1 MSSNLVEGKLPCPQK
16 GCNSSDAYHLYD
28 DGHGYCFSCS
38 KVTFPKDTEDSK
50 YTYEYLPY
58 RGFRK
63 ETLQFYHSLSRINAK
78 GEPVA
83 QLYPYTDQA
92 TKIRGLPKA
101 FYSIGNMKDADL
113 FGWQRF
119 SSGSGMAI
127 TITEGEDDAFAAYEM
142 LGSKY
147 PVVSVGSSSSAKR
160 DCARRHEYLNSF
172 SRIYLCFDNDDI
184 GNKAALEV
192 ASLFDFNKV
201 YHVKL
206 TLKDAQQYHEAKKA
220 EEFKRIWWNA
230 KRFVPEGII
239 SSFSDIDSII
249 DAEISKGS
257 ATYPFPTL
265 QEMTYGPR
273 QGEVILLTA
282 FSGIGKT
289 EIVRAIEYHLIKTTT
304 ENIGII
310 HLEEEKERTIKG
322 LVSYELGKPVHLP
335 DTTVSK
341 DDVKLSY
348 RELVGRDDRV
358 HLYSHFGSDDPD
370 TILDT
375 VRFLAGS
382 CNCRYIFLDHI
393 TMVVTGAD
401 NDDERKKLDY
411 ISTRLAMMVRELDF
425 TLFMVSHVNSS
436 GETRGS
442 KNIYNVADLAIRLD
456 RNLTAET
463 AAERNKTYLTVNKN
477 RFASMTGP
485 AGVLT
490 FDPKTFIVK
499 ETPELGF
506 PPLTEVAAND
516 NQLHGTPL
524 LQQRAL

>member
-1 MSSNLVEGKLPCPQK
+1 MSHVVEGKLPCPS
-16 GCNSSDAYHLYD
+16 CDSSDAYHLYD
-28 DGHGYCFSCS
+28 DGHGYCFSCAKRTFNSSGTSS
-38 KVTFPKDTEDSK
+38 KF
-50 YTYEYLPY
+50 TYEYVPY
-58 RGFRK
+58 RGLKK
-63 ETLQFYHSLSRINAK
+63 ETLEFYKVLTRINSEGK
-78 GEPVA
+78 PVA
-83 QLYPYTDQA
+83 VVYPYSENA
-92 TKIRGLPKA
+92 SKVRGFPKS
-101 FYSIGNMKDADL
+101 FYAEGNMKDADI

-119 SSGSGMAI
+119 HAGAGMAI
-127 TITEGEDDAFAAYEM
+127 TITEGEDDALAAFEM

-147 PVVSVGSSSSAKR
+147 PVVSVSSSVNAKR
-160 DCARRHEYLNSF
+160 DCSRRHEYLNSF
-172 SRIYLCFDNDDI
+172 DKIYLCFDSDDV
-184 GNKAALEV
+184 GAKAALEV

-206 TLKDAQQYHEAKKA
+206 SLKDAQQYHEAKKA
-220 EEFKRIWWNA
+220 KEFTQIWWNS
-230 KRFVPEGII
+230 KRFIPEGII
-239 SSFSDIDSII
+239 SSFAEIDQIIDS
-249 DAEISKGS
+249 ERTHGS
-257 ATYPFPTL
+257 ASYPFPTL

-289 EIVRAIEYHLIKTTT
+289 EIIRAIEYHLIKTTT

-310 HLEEEKERTIKG
+310 HLEEEKERSIKG
-322 LVSYELGKPVHLP
+322 LVSYAIGQPVHLP
-335 DTTVSK
+335 DSNVSK
-341 DDVKLSY
+341 DDIKQAY
-348 RELVGRDDRV
+348 RELVVRDDRV

-382 CNCRYIFLDHI
+382 CDCRYIFLDHI

-425 TLFMVSHVNSS
+425 TLFMVSHVNSN

-456 RNLTAET
+456 RNPSAES
-463 AAERNKTYLTVNKN
+463 AVERNKTYLTINKN

-485 AGVLT
+485 AGVLS

-499 ETPELGF
+499 ENPQTGF
-506 PPLTEVAAND
+506 PPLEAQND
-516 NQLHGTPL
+516 NQLHGSAVHTG
-524 LQQRAL
+524 